1 MQASLKKS
9 SAVMP
14 AAFLML
20 LRGFVLVG
28 LMFVSLPMFMSVKG
42 AWLAVPLTEGIT
54 FVGVALYLF
63 CRKNA
68 IYGKVEG

>member
-1 MQASLKKS
+1 MFLQSLEYFKT
-9 SAVMP
+9 

-28 LMFVSLPMFMSVKG
+28 LMFVFLPMFMSVKG
-42 AWLAVPLTEGIT
+42 TWLAVPLTEGIT

-63 CRKNA
+63 CSKKR
-68 IYGKVEG
+68 Y